1 MTFNVTQNNSH
12 TAEAK
17 ALLVEQYKGKPKIEA
32 LLASWVDELQEVED
46 VLFDLFDA
54 FLLDNAVGDQLDF
67 IGKMVGELRKN
78 RSDADYRL
86 FIKARIA
93 INRSNGKPEEILSI
107 LRIVSDADARYFL
120 REYQIASL
128 RLRIEDAVESVA
140 FANMIHSMASQA
152 KSAAVS
158 LQTQWSLQTLA
169 NRFTLSST
177 NALETSSTQGLAN
190 ASQTTG
196 GHLDGV
202 MR

>member
-86 FIKARIA
+86 FVKARIA

-107 LRIVSDADARYFL
+107 LRIVSDADARWPSSIFNP
-120 REYQIASL
+120 RETKY
-128 RLRIEDAVESVA
+128 
-140 FANMIHSMASQA
+140 
-152 KSAAVS
+152 
-158 LQTQWSLQTLA
+158 
-169 NRFTLSST
+169 
-177 NALETSSTQGLAN
+177 
-190 ASQTTG
+190 
-196 GHLDGV
+196 
-202 MR
+202 